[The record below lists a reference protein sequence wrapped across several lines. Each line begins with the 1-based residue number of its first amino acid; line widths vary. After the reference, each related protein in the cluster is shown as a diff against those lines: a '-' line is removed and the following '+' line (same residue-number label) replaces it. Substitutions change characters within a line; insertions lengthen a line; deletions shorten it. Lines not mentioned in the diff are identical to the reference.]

1 MSDFLASL
9 NAIVGKA
16 HVLSGDDDRSAY
28 DNDWTHEFKG
38 RSLAVVRPG
47 STDEVSQI
55 LALAHETGTPVVP
68 QGGNTGLAGGCYP
81 GKDQNTIILNL
92 GRMNAVRSVNASSR
106 TAVVE
111 AGVILDLLNTNLSDQ
126 GLVFPMSFGAKGSC
140 TIGGM
145 LSTNAGGSNAV
156 RYGTARANCLGLE
169 VVTATGEVMDVLS
182 ELRKDN
188 TGYDL
193 RDLMIGAEGTLGIIT
208 AAVVKLA
215 PLPPAYATAL
225 IAMEDIGA
233 ALDLLN
239 EAQDRSGNAVEAFE
253 FMPDRYFTRFSKVFP
268 DKPIPLGTIGP
279 VNIMIEIAGRKG
291 EAVEDVEA
299 SLLALLEAAMER
311 GDVTDAVVAQ
321 SDRQRREIWAV
332 REAAYE
338 ITFSDGPAKNHDVSL
353 PLDQVGTFLE
363 RAEAIAERHAPG
375 AEIVEVAHLG
385 DGNVHYPVL
394 IDPTSNAATAL
405 TSDIDALVVS
415 LGGSVSAEHGVGLG
429 KKKSMRAAKD
439 PVALAAMRAVKS
451 ALDPKG
457 ILNPGKVLP

>member
-1 MSDFLASL
+1 MDDFLTSL
-9 NAIVGKA
+9 RRIVGEA
-16 HVLSGDDDRSAY
+16 HVLSGDDDRTAY
-28 DNDWTHEFKG
+28 DHDWTHEFKG

-47 STDEVSQI
+47 STAEVSQL
-55 LALAHETGTPVVP
+55 LALANATNTAIIP
-68 QGGNTGLAGGCYP
+68 QGGNTGLAGGCFA
-81 GKDQNTIILNL
+81 GTDESALILNL
-92 GRMNAVRSVNASSR
+92 GRMNKIRSVNASSR

-111 AGVILDLLNTNLSDQ
+111 AGVILELLNASLTEQD
-126 GLVFPMSFGAKGSC
+126 LVFPMSFGAKGSC

-169 VVTATGEVMDVLS
+169 VVTATGEVMSVLS

-193 RDLMIGAEGTLGIIT
+193 RDLMIGAEGTLGVIT

-215 PLPPAYATAL
+215 PLPPAYATAMV
-225 IAMEDIGA
+225 AMNDVSA

-253 FMPDRYFTRFSKVFP
+253 FMPGRYFTRFNKIFP
-268 DKPIPLGTIGP
+268 DKLIPLGSPGP

-291 EAVEDVEA
+291 DTAEDVEA
-299 SLLALLEAAMER
+299 SLLSLLEGAMER
-311 GDVTDAVVAQ
+311 GDVSDAVVAQ
-321 SDRQRREIWAV
+321 SDRQRKEIWAI

-338 ITFSDGPAKNHDVSL
+338 ITFCDGPAKNHDVSL
-353 PLDQVGTFLE
+353 PLDQVGAFLVGAQ
-363 RAEAIAERHAPG
+363 RIADKHAPG
-375 AEIVEVAHLG
+375 AQIVEVAHLG

-394 IDPTSNAATAL
+394 IDPTSDAATAL
-405 TSDIDALVVS
+405 TADIDALVVS

-429 KKKSMRAAKD
+429 KKKSMRMAKD
-439 PVALAAMRAVKS
+439 PVALAAMRAVKQ